1 MPPRP
6 TTSSPPPPG
15 DTCPRHVRDMSCRR
29 TCPSERSGS
38 TARRCGRPPPPPS
51 RRSSGAV
58 SGCCRTVRTAAASS
72 SLSSERRARSRAT
85 SGRFGPVRS
94 RPSLSPPP
102 PQGARATGAA
112 AARAASLLA
121 GGHCRRGRCG
131 SAGRRRR
138 KRRRWRRKRRSQ
150 QHSLRARPAR
160 RLGAPRQ
167 DHPQAGRQ
175 GAQSA
180 AVPLAAA
187 RGAPP
192 LQAEPRSPPPA
203 PPQPGYARPPLRP
216 LFARTP
222 PAVTVGSVSSQPL
235 AVRRPPICT
244 DGAGGPG
251 GLHDSGLRA
260 LRNGR
265 GSLEDEY
272 SSRHRHAMR
281 RVHRPPSY
289 SLPPLGSPYSRRG
302 ARQPAARGARRCAR
316 LLPPPRRCGRALA
329 IRAHRHRAEAAR
341 RRAAAEGMTVVC
353 GGENGGAA
361 GCREEPHAPPLCSD
375 LCRERMMRCQK
386 NH

>member
-1 MPPRP
+1 MTRPRHAP
-6 TTSSPPPPG
+6 QADHLVAAAARRHVSK
-15 DTCPRHVRDMSCRR
+15 TCPGHVLQADVPVREKRLYRASMWPP
-29 TCPSERSGS
+29 TAPSL
-38 TARRCGRPPPPPS
+38 AAQLRRCVRLLPHRSDSGGFFVALLRKARPI
-51 RRSSGAV
+51 SGNLG
-58 SGCCRTVRTAAASS
+58 SP
-72 SLSSERRARSRAT
+72 AT
-85 SGRFGPVRS
+85 SGRFGSVRS

-112 AARAASLLA
+112 AARAAALLA
-121 GGHCRRGRCG
+121 GGHCRRRRCG

-235 AVRRPPICT
+235 VVRRPPICT

-251 GLHDSGLRA
+251 RLHDSGLRA

-316 LLPPPRRCGRALA
+316 LLPPPRRRGRALA

-361 GCREEPHAPPLCSD
+361 GCREEPHAPP
-375 LCRERMMRCQK
+375 M
-386 NH
+386 